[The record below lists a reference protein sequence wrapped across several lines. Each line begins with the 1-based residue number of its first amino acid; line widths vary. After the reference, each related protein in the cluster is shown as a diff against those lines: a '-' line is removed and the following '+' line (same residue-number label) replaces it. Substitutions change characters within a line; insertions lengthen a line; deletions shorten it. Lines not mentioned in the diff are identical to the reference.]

1 MSVDSDNEIILSV
14 FYAFLNILFK
24 VLDLHGINA
33 LGTTCKILI
42 SRTGR
47 PLPHLFDF
55 LLHFLDGQVLGIE
68 DGPDK
73 ETHHE
78 DENDHRSRV
87 HKGNENDI
95 FDDPGEDKEGDRGV
109 QEGQKEH
116 CQEQL
121 AAYEATLSPQ
131 DL

>member
-1 MSVDSDNEIILSV
+1 MSVDSDNELILS
-14 FYAFLNILFK
+14 FFNAFLNILFK

-95 FDDPGEDKEGDRGV
+95 FDDPGED
-109 QEGQKEH
+109 
-116 CQEQL
+116 
-121 AAYEATLSPQ
+121 
-131 DL
+131 